1 MPQQDDIPVYLFDN
15 ALVERQTLILG
26 WHTLWLCEGR
36 GASRKTTPFED
47 SGHATQ
53 TSITR
58 KLKFDAPLVREDF
71 CNLMDLG

>member
-36 GASRKTTPFED
+36 ARHAKPRPSKTQGMPPKR
-47 SGHATQ
+47 Q
-53 TSITR
+53 
-58 KLKFDAPLVREDF
+58 
-71 CNLMDLG
+71 